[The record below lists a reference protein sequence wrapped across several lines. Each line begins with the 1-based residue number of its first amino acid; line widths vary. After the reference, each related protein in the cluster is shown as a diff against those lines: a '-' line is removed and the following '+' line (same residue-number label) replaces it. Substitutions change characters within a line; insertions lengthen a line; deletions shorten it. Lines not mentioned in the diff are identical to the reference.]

1 MSEGEIRQFFDRYGA
16 AALSGEPRRTAE
28 LYASRFIAA
37 APSGSGVYNNDDS
50 FLEWLRSLDEF
61 NRKTGMRSMTVEAVD
76 EKRLSQTHALA
87 TVQWNA
93 KFEKT
98 GDEPVRFETTYL
110 LERSEPGWKV
120 LTYVSHKDQQEEMQR
135 FGLL

>member
-1 MSEGEIRQFFDRYGA
+1 MSESDVKQFFDRYA
-16 AALSGEPRRTAE
+16 AASLSGEPARTAE
-28 LYASRFIAA
+28 LYAPRFIAA
-37 APSGSGVYNNDDS
+37 APSGSGVYSNDDG

-76 EKRLSQTHALA
+76 ENRLSRTHALA
-87 TVQWNA
+87 TVHWSA

-98 GDEPVRFETTYL
+98 GDEPVRFEITYL
-110 LERSEPGWKV
+110 LERTEPGWKV
-120 LTYVSHKDQQEEMQR
+120 LAYVSHKDQQEEMRR